1 MQGGDGLQTCIHV
14 YGYQTTVNDFWLEP
28 IMNMPN
34 VITTLDIISDS
45 RKVVIE
51 SINKSMAEQSVRHA
65 NAKENIERIEAEQQF
80 KELEQLYQQV
90 SKGEVLKR
98 VHLRIYISAR
108 TMVELEKQAKEVM
121 ETLESYNFRGAI
133 FLNEQEHEWASL
145 TSSFEMQKQY
155 INKRNGKEVPALSL
169 AGAFHFTL
177 HF

>member
-1 MQGGDGLQTCIHV
+1 VSRIQPQGGIHFKELYVQGGDGLQTCIHV

-80 KELEQLYQQV
+80 QELE
-90 SKGEVLKR
+90 R
-98 VHLRIYISAR
+98 
-108 TMVELEKQAKEVM
+108 
-121 ETLESYNFRGAI
+121 
-133 FLNEQEHEWASL
+133 
-145 TSSFEMQKQY
+145 
-155 INKRNGKEVPALSL
+155 
-169 AGAFHFTL
+169 
-177 HF
+177 